1 MALEG
6 LLGNF
11 NLSPEDKSSLFQGLL
26 AGVGAALASRG
37 TPVQAIGQGLLG
49 GISGYAGGQQ
59 LAAQSAWRNMQ
70 AENARA
76 LADQRRL
83 EMEQMQRRNAYLSSG
98 GAPSTSPSPGG
109 GSTEANAQAMGQPRY
124 TFAGLLQAGFS
135 PDEAQKIISGGGPQI
150 NNIDVKD
157 YTQDSLATFMQ
168 TRNPA
173 DLVAVRKREVAN
185 GVAYD
190 PYSVAPGTV
199 FNDVNQPFLRDQN
212 GNIVPN
218 TPYQRFQLQKAAAGA
233 ARTNVSVDAAPKS
246 FWTDF
251 GKSASDQLFKER
263 EAAQAAAS
271 TLQGL
276 DEIRKA
282 AAGGAFQG
290 AGADMKL
297 GAARAL
303 RSLGMN
309 ISPNEVANSEQFNA
323 IAGQFV
329 LNHIKQLGANP
340 SNADR
345 EFIEKT
351 VPRLSTDPAALP
363 GLLDYMES
371 KARGQ
376 VESYNNK
383 IRGVQQQPGAQFL
396 PYSLEVPIP
405 QPQRRGAQSAPGD
418 ISDLL
423 NKYGGAGGR

>member
-1 MALEG
+1 
-6 LLGNF
+6 
-11 NLSPEDKSSLFQGLL
+11 
-26 AGVGAALASRG
+26 
-37 TPVQAIGQGLLG
+37 
-49 GISGYAGGQQ
+49 
-59 LAAQSAWRNMQ
+59 MQ
-70 AENARA
+70 AQNAQT

-83 EMEQMQRRNAYLSSG
+83 EMEQIQRRNAYLAG
-98 GAPSTSPSPGG
+98 GSAPSASQALSAGG
-109 GSTEANAQAMGQPRY
+109 GPTVANAQSMGQPRY

-135 PDEAQKIISGGGPQI
+135 PDEAQKIISGGGPQL
-150 NNIDVKD
+150 NNIDAKD
-157 YTQDSLATFMQ
+157 YTQDSLAKFLQ

-233 ARTNVSVDAAPKS
+233 ARTNVSVDAAPKA
-246 FWTDF
+246 FWGDF

-363 GLLDYMES
+363 GLLNYMES